1 MADPTSSTA
10 TAAPELTATELL
22 AALERAE
29 REALIGQKVIQ
40 HFGLSKFKPC
50 PYNAEVID
58 KWLKANNREF
68 EFNSIVEAIETL
80 TAQGELL
87 PPAQRPPEPEPPPA
101 FDYKGLDYQKLLRM
115 SKVEYRKKYESP
127 EFRPVIDRIILE
139 EQTRRPR

>member
-1 MADPTSSTA
+1 MSDQNTVTPAQDITA
-10 TAAPELTATELL
+10 SELL
-22 AALERAE
+22 SALEKQE
-29 REALIGQKVIQ
+29 KEALIGQKVIQ

-68 EFNSIVEAIETL
+68 EFESIVEAIETL

-87 PPAQRPPEPEPPPA
+87 PPAQRPPEPEPPPP

-139 EQTRRPR
+139 EQARRPR